1 MRLIDSHKYGPVHRF
16 GDHHVYRALIQLS
29 DGKRRGRKALAE
41 SIGVGEGSI
50 RTILEFLREKNFVE
64 TRQTGI
70 QITKNGETFLKDLPL
85 NMKEMPRTDISL
97 AEVNVAVHVRRAADA
112 VKTGIEQRDSA
123 IKAGA
128 DGATTIIMKGGKLI
142 VPPDF
147 DLDENRPEESK
158 LLRAI
163 FDLEEGD
170 VVIIGTAKNSNDAE
184 NGALAAALDL
194 L

>member
-1 MRLIDSHKYGPVHRF
+1 MRLIESHKYGPVHRF
-16 GDHHVYRALIQLS
+16 GDHHVYRALIHLS

-50 RTILEFLREKNFVE
+50 RTILEFLREKNFVDI
-64 TRQTGI
+64 RQTGI
-70 QITKNGETFLKDLPL
+70 QITKNGEVFLKEIPL
-85 NMKEMPRTDISL
+85 DMKEMPRTDISL
-97 AEVNVAVHVRRAADA
+97 GEINVAVHVRKAASA

-128 DGATTIIMKGGKLI
+128 DGATTIIVKGGKLVI
-142 VPPDF
+142 PPDF
-147 DLDENRPEESK
+147 DLDESKPEESD
-158 LLRAI
+158 LLKKM

-170 VVIIGTAKNSNDAE
+170 VVIIGTAKNIHDAE